1 MKTISPFQIV
11 SSRIRKLSMAV
22 GQISPGAVYKTTYT
36 FKCSSPDVN
45 ESDEEYYGKI
55 AFCVVAVIK
64 SDNAKLMNVTLDMEG
79 SFRTKKDDQA
89 RTMGID
95 LNKFLT
101 MIDMNGLVALSQI
114 ARATLL
120 SITSLSGIQPGLM
133 MPMLNINELKK
144 QRRIN

>member
-1 MKTISPFQIV
+1 
-11 SSRIRKLSMAV
+11 
-22 GQISPGAVYKTTYT
+22 
-36 FKCSSPDVN
+36 
-45 ESDEEYYGKI
+45 
-55 AFCVVAVIK
+55 
-64 SDNAKLMNVTLDMEG
+64 
-79 SFRTKKDDQA
+79 
-89 RTMGID
+89 MGID

-120 SITSLSGIQPGLM
+120 SITSQSGIQPGLM